1 MRGRLHAVCGWV
13 GLGKMVINGQS
24 SLQRAPW
31 KISLG
36 SRKTDLEP
44 WKRIKTD
51 LEPRKTN
58 LELWKPWK
66 LTWSCTGWL
75 GVVTV
80 DGGYR
85 RLSGESDHFSLQTDK
100 QTLHHNI
107 YISIVT
113 NLCHVFR
120 HDGHPLVDPG
130 QGRWPHLP
138 GHQHD
143 NSRWPRNETNFHLK
157 VDKRSRDPSTFHLG
171 QSLTRLSPPRPTLP
185 AIPGQPS
192 VRGL

>member
-1 MRGRLHAVCGWV
+1 
-13 GLGKMVINGQS
+13 MVINGQS
-24 SLQRAPW
+24 NLQRAPW

-66 LTWSCTGWL
+66 LNWSCTGWL

-100 QTLHHNI
+100 QTLHNNI

-171 QSLTRLSPPRPTLP
+171 QSLTPLSPPRPTLP